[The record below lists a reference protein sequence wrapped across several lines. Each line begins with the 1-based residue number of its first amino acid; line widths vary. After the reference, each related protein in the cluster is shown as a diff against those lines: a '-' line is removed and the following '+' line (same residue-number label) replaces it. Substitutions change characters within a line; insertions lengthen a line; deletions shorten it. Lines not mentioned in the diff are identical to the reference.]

1 MKELQRQGETQRERS
16 VHLLAPQVTVSAS
29 VRLAQRQ
36 ELPVC
41 LQWGQW
47 GPNISALRFPGPKQG
62 AGSEAEHLGRRPA
75 HRGSWYCRWWLYL
88 LHISHKHFKNF
99 RSVFV
104 ICMLEYLLYKSQG
117 LREVSLSVCSFVC
130 HSLLFHKLF
139 NNSVHCF

>member
-1 MKELQRQGETQRERS
+1 MKELQRQGETQKERS

-47 GPNISALRFPGPKQG
+47 GPNISALLFPGPKQG

-75 HRGSWYCRWWLYL
+75 HTGDLDIAGDGFTCYTSVVNILKTSEVFLIFACLN
-88 LHISHKHFKNF
+88 ISFINHKD
-99 RSVFV
+99 
-104 ICMLEYLLYKSQG
+104 
-117 LREVSLSVCSFVC
+117 
-130 HSLLFHKLF
+130 
-139 NNSVHCF
+139 